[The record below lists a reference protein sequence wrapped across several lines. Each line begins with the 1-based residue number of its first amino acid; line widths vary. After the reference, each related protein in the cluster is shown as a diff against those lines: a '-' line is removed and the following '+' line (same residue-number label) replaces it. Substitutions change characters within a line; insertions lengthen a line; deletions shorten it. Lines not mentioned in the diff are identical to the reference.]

1 LDAIVD
7 HGIVQAQ
14 SEAEYTAGRALFE
27 DYARFLGVDLGFQG
41 FTSEVRQLP
50 SIYGPPGGCLLLARR
65 NAAFI
70 GCVGVRRWS
79 AGSCEMK
86 RLYVQQ
92 VARGT
97 GTGAALVLAAIERA
111 RAMGYRR
118 MLLDT
123 LPDMNAAHR
132 LYESLGFRP
141 CAPYRHNPI
150 AGTTYMALD
159 LAAT

>member
-1 LDAIVD
+1 MVLNA
-7 HGIVQAQ
+7 IVQAQ
-14 SEAEYTAGRALFE
+14 SDAEYAAGRALFE

-41 FTSEVRQLP
+41 FTSEVQHLP

-65 NAAFI
+65 DAAFI

-92 VARGT
+92 AARGT

-111 RAMGYRR
+111 KAMGYRR

-132 LYESLGFRP
+132 LYAVLGFQP
-141 CAPYRHNPI
+141 CAPYRHNPV
-150 AGTTYMALD
+150 AGTTFMALD